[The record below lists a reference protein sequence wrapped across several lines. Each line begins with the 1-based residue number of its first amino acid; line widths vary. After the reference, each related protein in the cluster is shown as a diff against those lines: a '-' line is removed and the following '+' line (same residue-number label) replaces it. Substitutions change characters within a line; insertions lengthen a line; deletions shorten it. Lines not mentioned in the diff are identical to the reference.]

1 MNTFNKFLEDNGVLE
16 QYKKNVENLRKIPI
30 PYDLWLSE
38 TVASDIEKRNW
49 FVSGFPFDESSE
61 GSTYWLSIYHK
72 WEEVCKT
79 FTGSF
84 VDSYNLK

>member
-1 MNTFNKFLEDNGVLE
+1 MKEETFNKFLEDNGVLE

-49 FVSGFPFDESSE
+49 FVSGFSFNKSSE

-72 WEEVCKT
+72 WEEVCK
-79 FTGSF
+79 
-84 VDSYNLK
+84 